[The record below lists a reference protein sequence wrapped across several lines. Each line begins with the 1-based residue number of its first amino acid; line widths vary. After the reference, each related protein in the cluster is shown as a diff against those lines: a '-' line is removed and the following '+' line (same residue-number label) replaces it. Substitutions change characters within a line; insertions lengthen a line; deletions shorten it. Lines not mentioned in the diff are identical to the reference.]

1 MSRHATRSGFFG
13 FFLCAVCIVAAS
25 SVVRA
30 GDIIDPAGDILPT
43 FAPADFSGTPGGD
56 LDVLFA
62 TVRFNPDTQQ
72 FHLIARFNDAIGTT
86 TNDLGEGAAY
96 AWGFDRGGAGDVPG
110 DGPFGDIGNPDI
122 KFNAVVG
129 INADGTGSV
138 FAGGPP
144 GVIDPSNISIVADTM
159 TVLLDAALLPSTGF
173 EFVDYLW
180 NLWPRIG
187 FGLNNQISDFA
198 PDNAMERVQAIPE
211 PSSILLLGL
220 GAVAFGAVGW
230 RRFRAG

>member
-1 MSRHATRSGFFG
+1 
-13 FFLCAVCIVAAS
+13 
-25 SVVRA
+25 
-30 GDIIDPAGDILPT
+30 
-43 FAPADFSGTPGGD
+43 
-56 LDVLFA
+56 
-62 TVRFNPDTQQ
+62 
-72 FHLIARFNDAIGTT
+72 
-86 TNDLGEGAAY
+86 
-96 AWGFDRGGAGDVPG
+96 
-110 DGPFGDIGNPDI
+110 
-122 KFNAVVG
+122 
-129 INADGTGSV
+129 
-138 FAGGPP
+138 
-144 GVIDPSNISIVADTM
+144 M